1 MSEEEAQ
8 GAAQEGAVETFR
20 EAQVVSTMQEVDA
33 DSEYEFTVAEN
44 EVFMELGSAMRYCA
58 GAWLLLCLVTV
69 LLLLRSTETL
79 EGVTG
84 LLAVTA
90 TAFAVVTLTAMAW
103 WTWGAAGNVFLLV
116 RTEGRDITHLM
127 RGLRKLRKL
136 FWLQVLLIIIFAVTG
151 INILAWFT
159 LSPPV

>member
-1 MSEEEAQ
+1 MSEEEAE
-8 GAAQEGAVETFR
+8 GAATSGSGEPLEDAP
-20 EAQVVSTMQEVDA
+20 VVSTMEAVQA
-33 DSEYEFTVAEN
+33 DSEYEFTAAEN

-58 GAWLLLCLVTV
+58 FAWLLLCLVTV

-103 WTWGAAGNVFLLV
+103 WTWGAAGNILLLV
-116 RTEGRDITHLM
+116 GP
-127 RGLRKLRKL
+127 RGA
-136 FWLQVLLIIIFAVTG
+136 I
-151 INILAWFT
+151 
-159 LSPPV
+159 SPT